1 MAVVYGGSIYT
12 STDSGT
18 KWTEQIAAEGD
29 INWKSVASSADGTKL
44 VAVLE
49 STDGYIYTSTDSG
62 VTWAKRTA
70 AKGYY
75 TYWTSVASSADGTK
89 LVAAADY
96 MYPDP
101 YNAGRIYTSTDSRPK

>member
-1 MAVVYGGSIYT
+1 MYGGSIYT

-18 KWTEQIAAEGD
+18 KWTEQTAAEGD
-29 INWKSVASSADGTKL
+29 INSKSVASSADGTKL

-75 TYWTSVASSADGTK
+75 TYWTDISGIV
-89 LVAAADY
+89 
-96 MYPDP
+96 
-101 YNAGRIYTSTDSRPK
+101 AGRDKARGGGRLYVSRSIQCRQDLHVDGLPP